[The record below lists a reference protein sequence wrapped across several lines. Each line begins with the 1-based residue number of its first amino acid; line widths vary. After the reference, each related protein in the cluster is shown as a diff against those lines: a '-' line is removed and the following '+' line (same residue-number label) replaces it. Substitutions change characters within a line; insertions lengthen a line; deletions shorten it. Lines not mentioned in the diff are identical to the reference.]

1 VTDRTRLWHPFAN
14 MAEVA
19 HAEVVFDRGEGVWLF
34 DEGGTRYLDATA
46 ALWYCNVGHGR
57 AALADAAHGQ
67 MRRLAACSNF
77 GRLAN
82 RPALELADRIAALA
96 PVEDGVV
103 FFTSGGSESIDTAV
117 KLIRHYWTL
126 VGEPARQ
133 MIVVREQAYHGMAGY
148 GTSLAG
154 IKGNYAGFG
163 ELLPGV
169 IRVPAS
175 DVDALAR
182 VFDEHR
188 GQVAAFFG
196 EPVIGAGGIRPP
208 SAEYWSGVSALCRQH
223 DVLLAVDEVITGFG
237 RLGHWFGCNRF
248 DIRPDVLV
256 GAKGVT
262 SGYAPLGL
270 VVAGRR
276 VQEPFWT
283 GGGAM
288 FRHGYTYSAHPTACA
303 VGLANLDIL
312 ESERLVAR
320 VASLEPVLADVMGGL
335 RDHVLVADVRV
346 CGLLAGIEINAEA
359 LTRAPDLAEGLVND
373 ARERGLLTRMLVGNT
388 IQVSPPFVI
397 TEAEIR
403 GASDAVRAALDARAR
418 VLTLAG

>member
-1 VTDRTRLWHPFAN
+1 MTDRTRLWHPFAN

-19 HAEVVFDRGEGVWLF
+19 TAEVVFDRGEGVWLF
-34 DEGGTRYLDATA
+34 DEAGTGYLDGTA

-57 AALADAAHGQ
+57 ESLADAASAQ

-77 GRLAN
+77 GQLAN
-82 RPALELADRIAALA
+82 RPALELAERISELA
-96 PVEDGVV
+96 PIDDGAV

-126 VGEPARQ
+126 VGRPARQ
-133 MIVVREQAYHGMAGY
+133 LIVVREQAYHGMAGY

-169 IRVPAS
+169 IRIPAQ
-175 DVDALAR
+175 DVGALER
-182 VFDEHR
+182 VFTEHE

-196 EPVIGAGGIRPP
+196 EPVMGAGGVRPP
-208 SAEYWSGVSALCRQH
+208 EGGYWSGVSALCKKH

-237 RLGHWFGCNRF
+237 RLGRWFGSERF
-248 DIRPDVLV
+248 DIRPDVLI

-270 VVAGRR
+270 VVVGPR
-276 VQEPFWT
+276 VQEPFWRAP
-283 GGGAM
+283 GAL

-303 VGLANLDIL
+303 VGLANLEIL
-312 ESERLVAR
+312 ASERLVER
-320 VASLEPVLADVMGGL
+320 VAGLEPVLAGVMGEL
-335 RDHVLVADVRV
+335 KDHALVADVRT
-346 CGLLAGIEINAEA
+346 CGLLSGIEINAEA
-359 LTRAPDLAEGLVND
+359 LQRAPNLATTLVDD
-373 ARERGLLTRMLVGNT
+373 ARERGLLTRMLLGNT
-388 IQVSPPFVI
+388 LQVSPPFVI
-397 TEAEIR
+397 TESEVRTVAET
-403 GASDAVRAALDARAR
+403 VRATLDAHAE
-418 VLTLAG
+418 VLAAAG

>member
-19 HAEVVFDRGEGVWLF
+19 TTELVVDRGEGVWLF
-34 DEGGTRYLDATA
+34 DEDGKRYLDGTA

-57 AALADAAHGQ
+57 DRLADAAHAQ

-77 GRLAN
+77 GQLAN
-82 RPALELADRIAALA
+82 RPALELADRISELA
-96 PVEDGVV
+96 PVDDGVV

-126 VGEPARQ
+126 VGRPERQ
-133 MIVVREQAYHGMAGY
+133 LIVVREQAYHGMAGY

-169 IRVPAS
+169 IRVPGHDIGA
-175 DVDALAR
+175 VER
-182 VFDEHR
+182 VFTEHE

-196 EPVIGAGGIRPP
+196 EPVMGAGGIRPP
-208 SAEYWSGVSALCRQH
+208 SDGYWRGVSALCRTH

-237 RLGHWFGCNRF
+237 RLGRWFGSERF

-270 VVAGRR
+270 VVVGPR
-276 VQEPFWT
+276 VQEPFWR
-283 GGGAM
+283 GQGAF

-312 ESERLVAR
+312 ASEHLVER
-320 VASLEPVLADVMGGL
+320 VAALEPVLADVTGAL
-335 RDHVLVADVRV
+335 KDHALVADVRT

-359 LTRAPDLAEGLVND
+359 LQRAPSLASSLVDD

-388 IQVSPPFVI
+388 LQVSPPFVI
-397 TEAEIR
+397 TESELRTIAET
-403 GASDAVRAALDARAR
+403 VRATLDARAD
-418 VLTLAG
+418 VLATAG